1 MKILVYVDG
10 SDASMRAID
19 RAVELANNDGAQIS
33 ALHVSPPRL
42 DRDQISQFEIE
53 PENWDAAFAQEVLG
67 KVRAKFEKAGVIGE
81 TFAVEGPVVEVIRD
95 FAESGAYDVVL
106 IGGRDSSAGRLFDLS
121 EIVRQTTSEIKV
133 EVVH

>member
-19 RAVELANNDGAQIS
+19 RAIELANDGNQIT

-53 PENWDAAFAQEVLG
+53 PENWDAAFAQDVLD
-67 KVRAKFEKAGVIGE
+67 KVRKKFEKADLTVE
-81 TFAVEGPVVEVIRD
+81 TLAVEGPVVEVIRE

-106 IGGRDSSAGRLFDLS
+106 IGGRDTTAGRLFDLS
-121 EIVRQTTSEIKV
+121 EIVRQTTPEIKV